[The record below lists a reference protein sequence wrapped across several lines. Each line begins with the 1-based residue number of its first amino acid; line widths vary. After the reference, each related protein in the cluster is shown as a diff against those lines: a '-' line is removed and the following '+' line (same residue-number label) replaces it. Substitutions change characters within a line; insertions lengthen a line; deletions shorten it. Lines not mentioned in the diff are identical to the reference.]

1 MATNRLP
8 NDIRMF
14 IVKHLAAGEGRN
26 AIVELVQKEFKRKI
40 HPMTVYNIS
49 KRQANDVA
57 IVKNQI
63 VKDTAT
69 SAVAL
74 KNKANN
80 LIARKLD
87 LVEADMD
94 KVQKAREDY
103 QRGFITKHEFDTLMS
118 TYEKATLYEL
128 ASISKEASA
137 QAKAE
142 DPNEPTAQ
150 DAAALAMMLE
160 AIRSGNPVNII
171 HAVNSPTPSSQSL
184 EA

>member
-1 MATNRLP
+1 
-8 NDIRMF
+8 
-14 IVKHLAAGEGRN
+14 
-26 AIVELVQKEFKRKI
+26 
-40 HPMTVYNIS
+40 
-49 KRQANDVA
+49 
-57 IVKNQI
+57 
-63 VKDTAT
+63 
-69 SAVAL
+69 
-74 KNKANN
+74 
-80 LIARKLD
+80 
-87 LVEADMD
+87 
-94 KVQKAREDY
+94 
-103 QRGFITKHEFDTLMS
+103 MS

-171 HAVNSPTPSSQSL
+171 HAVNAPTPSSQSL